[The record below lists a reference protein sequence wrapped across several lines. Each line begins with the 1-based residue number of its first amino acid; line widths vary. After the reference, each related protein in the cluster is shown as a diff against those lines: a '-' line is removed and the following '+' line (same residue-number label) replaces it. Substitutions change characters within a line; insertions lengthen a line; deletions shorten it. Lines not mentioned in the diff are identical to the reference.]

1 MPCKG
6 CYKKE
11 EQGYCLKCRKKLFE
25 KLRVQPVLS
34 FPAPVA
40 GNLNKYKEY
49 TKMLSISGVQLKYSL
64 MLQDKE
70 LAMTNTNTTG
80 HFILKPIPPIAHLKH
95 VESVPENEHL
105 TMQIASQVFGIRTA
119 ENAIIYFPDGTPA
132 YITKR
137 FDLRPE
143 GGKYQQEDFAQLT
156 KRSNESHG
164 EHFKYDGNY
173 EEIGKL
179 IKKYVAAAIPTLEVF
194 FSMLVFNYVFSNGDA
209 HLKNF
214 SLTRLDSGEYTLT
227 SAYDLICT
235 QIHTVDES
243 DTALDLYEGWMGSPY
258 YSQYGYYGRLDFEEL
273 AKRLGLQEKRY
284 TRIIEMFHQKQDNV
298 LQMIDNSFLLEEVKG
313 LYKNYFLERLSRI
326 Q

>member
-1 MPCKG
+1 MQCKG

-11 EQGYCLKCRKKLFE
+11 EQSYCLKCRKKLFE

-40 GNLNKYKEY
+40 GNLYNYKEH
-49 TKMLSISGVQLKYSL
+49 TKLLSISGVQLKYSL
-64 MLQDKE
+64 VLQDKE
-70 LAMTNTNTTG
+70 LAMTNIAG
-80 HFILKPIPPIAHLKH
+80 HFILKPIPPINYLKH
-95 VESVPENEHL
+95 INSVPENEHL
-105 TMQIASQVFGIRTA
+105 TMQVASQVFGIHTA
-119 ENAIIYFPDGTPA
+119 ENAIVDFPDGTPA

-137 FDLRPE
+137 FDLRPQ

-156 KRSNESHG
+156 NRSNETHG
-164 EHFKYDGNY
+164 EQFKYDGTY
-173 EEIGKL
+173 EEIGLL
-179 IKKYVAAAIPTLEVF
+179 IKKYVAAYMPALETF
-194 FSMLVFNYVFSNGDA
+194 FCIVVFNYVFANGDA

-214 SLTRLDSGEYTLT
+214 SLIRLDSGEYTLT
-227 SAYDLICT
+227 PAYDLMCT

-243 DTALDLYEGWMGSPY
+243 DTALDLYQGWMESPY
-258 YSQYGYYGRLDFEEL
+258 YSQYGHYGRIDFEEL

-284 TRIIEMFHQKQDNV
+284 TRIIEMFIQKQDRV
-298 LQMIDNSFLLEEVKG
+298 LQMIDNSFLLKEVKG

>member
-1 MPCKG
+1 MQCKG

-40 GNLNKYKEY
+40 SNLNNYKEH
-49 TKMLSISGVQLKYSL
+49 TKLLSISGVQLKYSL
-64 MLQDKE
+64 FLREKE
-70 LAMTNTNTTG
+70 LALTNTDG
-80 HFILKPIPPIAHLKH
+80 HFILKPIPPVAHLKH

-119 ENAIIYFPDGTPA
+119 ENAIVYFPDGTPA

-156 KRSNESHG
+156 NRSNESHG
-164 EHFKYDGNY
+164 EYFKYDGTY
-173 EEIGKL
+173 EEMGQL
-179 IKKYVAAAIPTLEVF
+179 IKKYVAAAMPALETF
-194 FSMLVFNYVFSNGDA
+194 FNLVVFNYIFSNSDA

-214 SLTRLDSGEYTLT
+214 SLMRLDSGEYTLT
-227 SAYDLICT
+227 PAYDLMCT
-235 QIHTVDES
+235 QIHTVNES
-243 DTALDLYEGWMGSPY
+243 DTALDLYQGWMESPY
-258 YSQYGYYGRLDFEEL
+258 YS
-273 AKRLGLQEKRY
+273 
-284 TRIIEMFHQKQDNV
+284 
-298 LQMIDNSFLLEEVKG
+298 
-313 LYKNYFLERLSRI
+313 
-326 Q
+326 